1 MRGTACRG
9 GGGAGQ
15 GGGREHE
22 RTSSAFSAIARLKNE
37 IFVKRAYMSFMDT
50 TAVKHFGMLLSYEI
64 MIPTLYLGR
73 AGMQLASEADR
84 TAYLIASMQFFG
96 EPALCTRPHTP
107 SSTRGVPIRARGR
120 PALSSHPRPARGPA
134 CWWWEP
140 RLRHTGRVSSGDAS
154 PPPPPPPPPPP

>member
-1 MRGTACRG
+1 VG
-9 GGGAGQ
+9 GGGGGQ

-96 EPALCTRPHTP
+96 EPLCTRPHTEKRFVHTWAWP
-107 SSTRGVPIRARGR
+107 RARGR
-120 PALSSHPRPARGPA
+120 PAPRTPPAVGPA
-134 CWWWEP
+134 AAGGGGGNHG
-140 RLRHTGRVSSGDAS
+140 LRHTGRVSSGDA
-154 PPPPPPPPPPP
+154 PPNPPAPPVCLSS